1 MIRGP
6 PRSTLDRSSAA
17 SDVYKRQ
24 AWNDAAAVIRLLR
37 QTQPEAAEHLRDL
50 GLVYYQQRR
59 LTQAAH
65 YLDAYL
71 QRAPDAA
78 DAQVIRDGMKD
89 LLDEWVAQN

>member
-1 MIRGP
+1 MRIGILSRN
-6 PRSTLDRSSAA
+6 RMLDST
-17 SDVYKRQ
+17 
-24 AWNDAAAVIRLLR
+24 
-37 QTQPEAAEHLRDL
+37 
-50 GLVYYQQRR
+50 RR